1 MAFFRASLAWLAA
14 LTLTFQLG
22 VTLAAATA
30 ACCKPQGAM
39 AAAKSEMPCC
49 KEGGGPGHVCPLPAK
64 KPLPVGSPVMQ
75 SCCDIEQQVLAA
87 LLGFAGIPEA
97 SSTAVAVPELVLN
110 VLPLSEQPIAL
121 VRPPDSP
128 PPRA

>member
-1 MAFFRASLAWLAA
+1 MAFFRAHLAWLAA

-30 ACCKPQGAM
+30 ACCKPQGSM
-39 AAAKSEMPCC
+39 AAAKGEMPCC
-49 KEGGGPGHVCPLPAK
+49 KEGGPGHVCPLPAK
-64 KPLPVGSPVMQ
+64 KPVPAGAPVLE
-75 SCCDIEQQVLAA
+75 SCCDIEQQILAA

-97 SSTAVAVPELVLN
+97 PSLLLAAPAFVLD

-128 PPRA
+128 PPRT

>member
-1 MAFFRASLAWLAA
+1 MALFRARLAWLAA
-14 LTLTFQLG
+14 LTLTLQLG

-30 ACCKPQGAM
+30 ACCNPQGSM

-49 KEGGGPGHVCPLPAK
+49 KEGGPGHICPLPAK
-64 KPLPVGSPVMQ
+64 KPLPVGTPVMQ
-75 SCCDIEQQVLAA
+75 SCCEFEEQILAA

>member
-1 MAFFRASLAWLAA
+1 MAFLRARLVALAA

-22 VTLAAATA
+22 VIAAAATA
-30 ACCKPQGAM
+30 VCCKPQDSK
-39 AAAKSEMPCC
+39 AASAGEMPCC
-49 KEGGGPGHVCPLPAK
+49 KDGGPGHVCPLPAK
-64 KPLPVGSPVMQ
+64 KPKPAGTPVLE
-75 SCCDIEQQVLAA
+75 SCCDVEQQLLAA
-87 LLGFAGIPEA
+87 LLGFTGIPEA
-97 SSTAVAVPELVLN
+97 PSTMLAAPEFVLN